1 MEENQNIE
9 NLRNQLNLEIISV
22 LTVMDMIDLKKKNYD
37 NYIKNS
43 LNEEE
48 FLKKQIELVQDLK
61 NRLVNIFKD

>member
-22 LTVMDMIDLKKKNYD
+22 LTIMDMIDLKKKNYD